1 MALPKPPASL
11 AKAVLKEMEGGK
23 SLRQAAISAGTTA
36 FTFLRMCEA
45 SPELAQQYAH
55 TREEMIDRMFDDL
68 MAVADEPPAMTPN
81 GQVDSAAVQKQ
92 RLQVDTRKWALSKLA
107 PRKYGEKLTLA
118 GDEDN
123 PIKSSI
129 TVSFVKPSDVDGA

>member
-1 MALPKPPASL
+1 
-11 AKAVLKEMEGGK
+11 
-23 SLRQAAISAGTTA
+23 
-36 FTFLRMCEA
+36 
-45 SPELAQQYAH
+45 
-55 TREEMIDRMFDDL
+55 MIDRMFDDL

-118 GDEDN
+118 GAGDSSSPIAINLKGLTDDELQT
-123 PIKSSI
+123 IKQLALKSSQA
-129 TVSFVKPSDVDGA
+129 TE